1 MVPGGE
7 RGGVHVPDE
16 QTGLTGHGESG
27 AAQRLP
33 LQRADGPLTA
43 VLQRGARG
51 AAGTL
56 QELHLNCPLCC
67 FKGANVNMHCA
78 VRVAFV
84 SAGVPVGFVDLDG
97 VVQ

>member
-1 MVPGGE
+1 MIFPKAAVNCTVSHDKVLQRVYTDVVPGGE

-56 QELHLNCPLCC
+56 QDLHWNC
-67 FKGANVNMHCA
+67 FNG
-78 VRVAFV
+78 
-84 SAGVPVGFVDLDG
+84 S
-97 VVQ
+97 